1 MTTKAHLI
9 NGAYSMIKISGIT
22 VDPSAED
29 LTLALTRLED
39 MAAEF
44 KGRNINTGYN
54 FEETPAI
61 GSLHN
66 LERKYRYAYKIN
78 LAVRLIPDFGKQPT
92 PVLLAQ
98 QQASFSFLSSDTAI
112 TKRVDYPSRMPRG
125 ESNTHRSLPWTRFFA
140 PATDA
145 PASAETITMF
155 IDDIDSFSE
164 SFVAYLNAAET
175 ISSYIITADTGLTIT
190 TSANATPL
198 ITYTIQADGLSGSG
212 GSIALLQVKIVV
224 TTSDGRIETRIINF
238 QLEQSDLIA

>member
-22 VDPSAED
+22 VNPSAED

-44 KGRNINTGYN
+44 EGRNINTDYN
-54 FEETPAI
+54 FEHEPAL

-66 LERKYRYAYKIN
+66 LKRKHQFAYKIN
-78 LAVRLIPDFGKQPT
+78 LAVRLAPDFGKLLT
-92 PVLLAQ
+92 PILLAQ
-98 QQASFSFLSSDTAI
+98 QQASFSFLSSDTAQI
-112 TKRVDYPSRMPRG
+112 KRTDYPSRMPRG
-125 ESNTHRSLPWTRFFA
+125 ESNTYRSLPWTRFFTPVVSA
-140 PATDA
+140 PI
-145 PASAETITMF
+145 SAETITMF
-155 IDDIDSFSE
+155 IGEIDSFSE

-175 ISSYIITADTGLTIT
+175 ISSYVITADTGLTIT
-190 TSANATPL
+190 TDANATPL

-224 TTSDGRIETRIINF
+224 TTSAGRIETRIINF